1 MSEKDV
7 VYALQM
13 LHVIQSKKNAI
24 AFVEYLDK
32 NFSQLTKEKKD
43 KIYQKYLNKNKEDYE
58 AEKKRKNL
66 PR

>member
-1 MSEKDV
+1 MMSEKDV

-43 KIYQKYLNKNKEDYE
+43 KLYQKYLNQDKEDE
-58 AEKKRKNL
+58 
-66 PR
+66 

>member
-7 VYALQM
+7 VYVLQM

-43 KIYQKYLNKNKEDYE
+43 KLYQKYLNQNKDDE
-58 AEKKRKNL
+58 NNN
-66 PR
+66 

>member
-24 AFVEYLDK
+24 LFAEFVSNYQVFDD
-32 NFSQLTKEKKD
+32 FWSMSKEHQEN
-43 KIYQKYLNKNKEDYE
+43 IYQQYLNQNNEDENK
-58 AEKKRKNL
+58 
-66 PR
+66 

>member
-24 AFVEYLDK
+24 SFAEYLDE
-32 NFSQLTKEKKD
+32 NFSRFARIEKD
-43 KIYQKYLNKNKEDYE
+43 KIYQKYLNQTK
-58 AEKKRKNL
+58 
-66 PR
+66 